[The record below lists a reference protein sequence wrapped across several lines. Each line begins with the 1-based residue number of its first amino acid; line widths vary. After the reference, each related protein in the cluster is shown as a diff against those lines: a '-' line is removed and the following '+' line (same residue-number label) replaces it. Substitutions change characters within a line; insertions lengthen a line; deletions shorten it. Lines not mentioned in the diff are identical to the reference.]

1 MDGSVIRLAALN
13 SKYSP
18 IMGLQNDI
26 KPRKKSIKGMVNKKK
41 KLEKETQAKDPLGQ
55 ELGSDGD
62 NTESQESDFYLKT
75 IESLRKERGEYH
87 DLLLRKQAEFENYR
101 KRILKEKNEVRIEA
115 QGELVKGLLPVV
127 DACEKGL
134 ETMEDEPALETY
146 RQGYEL
152 LLKQLRS
159 VLERF
164 DVTEIQGLGAHFD
177 PTIHE
182 AVTRELT
189 TKHEEGTILDEYRK
203 GYKIN
208 NRLLR
213 PSQVKVAVQ
222 PDK

>member
-1 MDGSVIRLAALN
+1 MR
-13 SKYSP
+13 
-18 IMGLQNDI
+18 
-26 KPRKKSIKGMVNKKK
+26 NKEE
-41 KLEKETQAKDPLGQ
+41 KLEKDTQAKETPDQ
-55 ELGSDGD
+55 ELGCSDE
-62 NTESQESDFYLKT
+62 NTESPEPDFYLET
-75 IESLRKERGEYH
+75 IESLRKERDEYH
-87 DLLLRKQAEFENYR
+87 DLLLRKQAEFENYK
-101 KRILKEKNEVRIEA
+101 KRILKEKNEVRTEA
-115 QGELVKGLLPVV
+115 QGELVKGLLPIV

-134 ETMEDEPALETY
+134 DAMEGDPALEIY

-164 DVTEIQGLGAHFD
+164 DVTEIRGLGAHFD

-189 TKHEEGTILDEYRK
+189 AEHEEGTILDEYRK